1 MLLRHRR
8 TGCAT
13 AVALAVGALAL
24 AACGSSG
31 SSSSSSG
38 PTVAAGS
45 VAPVLT
51 STGQPVPK
59 PLDELEAQSE
69 DLIDIV
75 PGGKWDQVAGDVTSI
90 DTAWAAYQPQGTT
103 DGAPAAVLSGM
114 ATAVGALDAAS
125 HAQDPTGTMQ
135 AANDLSAGVVELY
148 GLYDLGRPVGIGRL
162 DVIGRQIVL
171 DAAAKDQ
178 AKVQQQIAAAT
189 AQVAAL
195 ESDLADHDG
204 KKVIDQSHDLLTAMT
219 DAAATQDYAPVTHT
233 TITQNWLDGAGCT
246 VNTNNKPLPTMTGVT
261 LTTNRFGRNHRYVD
275 CAVLSQPGVTL
286 TTSGNVWDDTGLP
299 ARLRLNG

>member
-1 MLLRHRR
+1 VLRHR
-8 TGCAT
+8 CAGRAA
-13 AVALAVGALAL
+13 AVVVVAGALAL

-31 SSSSSSG
+31 STSSSG
-38 PTVAAGS
+38 PTVAQAG
-45 VAPVLT
+45 VPPVLT

-75 PGGKWDQVAGDVTSI
+75 PGGKWNQVAGDVTTI
-90 DTAWAAYQPQGTT
+90 DTAWTAYQPRGTA
-103 DGAPAAVLSGM
+103 DGAPPAVLSGM

-125 HAQDPTGTMQ
+125 RAQDPTGTMQ

-148 GLYDLGRPVGIGRL
+148 GLYDIGRPVGIGRL

-171 DAAAKDQ
+171 DAAAKEQ

-219 DAAATQDYAPVTHT
+219 AAAAKQDYATVTAKA
-233 TITQNWLDGAGCT
+233 NEFLEA
-246 VNTNNKPLPTMTGVT
+246 
-261 LTTNRFGRNHRYVD
+261 VD
-275 CAVLSQPGVTL
+275 SMEALY
-286 TTSGNVWDDTGLP
+286 
-299 ARLRLNG
+299 